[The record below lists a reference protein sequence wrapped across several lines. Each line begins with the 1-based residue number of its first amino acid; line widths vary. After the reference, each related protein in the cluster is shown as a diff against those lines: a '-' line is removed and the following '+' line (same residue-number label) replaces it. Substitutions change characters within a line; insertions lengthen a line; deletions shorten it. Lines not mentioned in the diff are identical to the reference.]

1 MKQIIVTVGREHGSG
16 GKYIAEQIA
25 KQLGIAF
32 YDKELLL
39 ASVFNAEDAARY
51 DEKPVHLLWSR
62 RIGENFNAPED
73 ALAHETFEHIQEL
86 ADSGESFVVLGR
98 CSDYVLRSN
107 PNAVHLFIAGKPDV
121 KRRRLMEEK
130 SLTADQAAQ
139 EMRRVDR
146 DRKAYHNY
154 YCDTKW
160 GDARGYDLVVNSGK
174 SFVVLGRCS
183 DYVLRANPNAVHLF
197 IAGKPDQKRQRLMK
211 EKSLTADQAALEI
224 RRIDRDRKAYHN
236 YYCDTKWGDAR
247 GYDLVVNSGKLGVE
261 KTVDT
266 LVTYVRAYQAQNE

>member
-73 ALAHETFEHIQEL
+73 ALAHETFDYIQKL

-98 CSDYVLRSN
+98 CSDFILRS
-107 PNAVHLFIAGKPDV
+107 
-121 KRRRLMEEK
+121 
-130 SLTADQAAQ
+130 
-139 EMRRVDR
+139 
-146 DRKAYHNY
+146 
-154 YCDTKW
+154 
-160 GDARGYDLVVNSGK
+160 
-174 SFVVLGRCS
+174 
-183 DYVLRANPNAVHLF
+183 NPNAVHLF
-197 IAGKPDQKRQRLMK
+197 IAGKPDQKRQRLME
-211 EKSLTADQAALEI
+211 EKSLTADQAALDALSAQFPRLAPRLEELA
-224 RRIDRDRKAYHN
+224 REEQRAACRILLQRADWDGA
-236 YYCDTKWGDAR
+236 A
-247 GYDLVVNSGKLGVE
+247 LAF
-261 KTVDT
+261 T
-266 LVTYVRAYQAQNE
+266 LCRL

>member
-39 ASVFNAEDAARY
+39 ASVFNAEDA
-51 DEKPVHLLWSR
+51 
-62 RIGENFNAPED
+62 
-73 ALAHETFEHIQEL
+73 HETFEHIQEL

-98 CSDYVLRSN
+98 CSDFILRSN

-174 SFVVLGRCS
+174 LG
-183 DYVLRANPNAVHLF
+183 
-197 IAGKPDQKRQRLMK
+197 I
-211 EKSLTADQAALEI
+211 
-224 RRIDRDRKAYHN
+224 
-236 YYCDTKWGDAR
+236 
-247 GYDLVVNSGKLGVE
+247 E

-266 LVTYVRAYQAQNE
+266 LVTYVRAYQAQNEK

>member
-39 ASVFNAEDAARY
+39 DSVFNAEDAARY

-73 ALAHETFEHIQEL
+73 ALAHETFDYIQKL

-98 CSDYVLRSN
+98 CSDFILRSN

-130 SLTADQAAQ
+130 SLTADQAALEIQ
-139 EMRRVDR
+139 E
-146 DRKAYHNY
+146 AS
-154 YCDTKW
+154 
-160 GDARGYDLVVNSGK
+160 A
-174 SFVVLGRCS
+174 VLGAAPTLMSATSPPLNMASVGIERT
-183 DYVLRANPNAVHLF
+183 PNWAASSGF
-197 IAGKPDQKRQRLMK
+197 SSMF
-211 EKSLTADQAALEI
+211 SLQTFSLP
-224 RRIDRDRKAYHN
+224 
-236 YYCDTKWGDAR
+236 
-247 GYDLVVNSGKLGVE
+247 
-261 KTVDT
+261 
-266 LVTYVRAYQAQNE
+266 

>member
-73 ALAHETFEHIQEL
+73 ALARETFEHIQEL

-98 CSDYVLRSN
+98 CSDYVLRAN

-130 SLTADQAAQ
+130 SLTADQAA
-139 EMRRVDR
+139 
-146 DRKAYHNY
+146 
-154 YCDTKW
+154 
-160 GDARGYDLVVNSGK
+160 
-174 SFVVLGRCS
+174 
-183 DYVLRANPNAVHLF
+183 
-197 IAGKPDQKRQRLMK
+197 
-211 EKSLTADQAALEI
+211 LEI
-224 RRIDRDRKAYHN
+224 RPRPQGLPQLLLRHEVGRCARLRPRRQQRQARHREN
-236 YYCDTKWGDAR
+236 RRHAR
-247 GYDLVVNSGKLGVE
+247 GLRACLSGEKRNRINHAAPRMPDIWGVFAFASRCRR
-261 KTVDT
+261 KQFLTNRQRG
-266 LVTYVRAYQAQNE
+266 YMMA

>member
-98 CSDYVLRSN
+98 CSDYVLR
-107 PNAVHLFIAGKPDV
+107 
-121 KRRRLMEEK
+121 
-130 SLTADQAAQ
+130 
-139 EMRRVDR
+139 
-146 DRKAYHNY
+146 
-154 YCDTKW
+154 
-160 GDARGYDLVVNSGK
+160 
-174 SFVVLGRCS
+174 
-183 DYVLRANPNAVHLF
+183 ANPNAVHLF

-247 GYDLVVNSGKLGVE
+247 GYDLVVNSGKLGMPIRRRTNKHENAPDALAPGAFSVFHPP
-261 KTVDT
+261 VFCGQQDT
-266 LVTYVRAYQAQNE
+266 TIPARISAPPSWPAMPKCS

>member
-62 RIGENFNAPED
+62 RIGENFNAPGD
-73 ALAHETFEHIQEL
+73 ALARETFEHIQEL
-86 ADSGESFVVLGR
+86 ADSGE
-98 CSDYVLRSN
+98 
-107 PNAVHLFIAGKPDV
+107 
-121 KRRRLMEEK
+121 
-130 SLTADQAAQ
+130 
-139 EMRRVDR
+139 
-146 DRKAYHNY
+146 
-154 YCDTKW
+154 
-160 GDARGYDLVVNSGK
+160 

-197 IAGKPDQKRQRLMK
+197 IAGKPDVKRQRLME
-211 EKSLTADQAALEI
+211 EKSLTADQI
-224 RRIDRDRKAYHN
+224 
-236 YYCDTKWGDAR
+236 G
-247 GYDLVVNSGKLGVE
+247 
-261 KTVDT
+261 
-266 LVTYVRAYQAQNE
+266 RASCRERV

>member
-98 CSDYVLRSN
+98 CSDFILRSN

-121 KRRRLMEEK
+121 KRRRLMEE
-130 SLTADQAAQ
+130 
-139 EMRRVDR
+139 
-146 DRKAYHNY
+146 
-154 YCDTKW
+154 
-160 GDARGYDLVVNSGK
+160 
-174 SFVVLGRCS
+174 
-183 DYVLRANPNAVHLF
+183 NPSR
-197 IAGKPDQKRQRLMK
+197 P
-211 EKSLTADQAALEI
+211 I
-224 RRIDRDRKAYHN
+224 RRRRRCAASTATARPTTTTTATRSGATRADTTSSSTAASSASRKPL
-236 YYCDTKWGDAR
+236 TR
-247 GYDLVVNSGKLGVE
+247 S
-261 KTVDT
+261 
-266 LVTYVRAYQAQNE
+266 

>member
-1 MKQIIVTVGREHGSG
+1 MTVGREHGSG

-73 ALAHETFEHIQEL
+73 ALAHETFEHIQKL

-98 CSDYVLRSN
+98 CSDFILRSN
-107 PNAVHLFIAGKPDV
+107 PNAVHLFIAGKPDQ
-121 KRRRLMEEK
+121 KRQRLMEEK
-130 SLTADQAAQ
+130 SLTADQAAL
-139 EMRRVDR
+139 EIRRVDR

-174 SFVVLGRCS
+174 LG
-183 DYVLRANPNAVHLF
+183 
-197 IAGKPDQKRQRLMK
+197 I
-211 EKSLTADQAALEI
+211 
-224 RRIDRDRKAYHN
+224 
-236 YYCDTKWGDAR
+236 
-247 GYDLVVNSGKLGVE
+247 E

-266 LVTYVRAYQAQNE
+266 LVAYVRAYQAQNE

>member
-1 MKQIIVTVGREHGSG
+1 MTI
-16 GKYIAEQIA
+16 
-25 KQLGIAF
+25 
-32 YDKELLL
+32 
-39 ASVFNAEDAARY
+39 
-51 DEKPVHLLWSR
+51 
-62 RIGENFNAPED
+62 
-73 ALAHETFEHIQEL
+73 EHIQEL

-98 CSDYVLRSN
+98 CSDFILRSN

-174 SFVVLGRCS
+174 LG
-183 DYVLRANPNAVHLF
+183 
-197 IAGKPDQKRQRLMK
+197 I
-211 EKSLTADQAALEI
+211 
-224 RRIDRDRKAYHN
+224 
-236 YYCDTKWGDAR
+236 
-247 GYDLVVNSGKLGVE
+247 E

-266 LVTYVRAYQAQNE
+266 LVTYVRAYQAQNEK

>member
-51 DEKPVHLLWSR
+51 DEKPVHL
-62 RIGENFNAPED
+62 
-73 ALAHETFEHIQEL
+73 
-86 ADSGESFVVLGR
+86 
-98 CSDYVLRSN
+98 
-107 PNAVHLFIAGKPDV
+107 FIAGKPDQ
-121 KRRRLMEEK
+121 KRQRLMEEK
-130 SLTADQAAQ
+130 SLTADQAAL
-139 EMRRVDR
+139 EIRRVDR

-174 SFVVLGRCS
+174 LG
-183 DYVLRANPNAVHLF
+183 
-197 IAGKPDQKRQRLMK
+197 I
-211 EKSLTADQAALEI
+211 
-224 RRIDRDRKAYHN
+224 
-236 YYCDTKWGDAR
+236 
-247 GYDLVVNSGKLGVE
+247 E

-266 LVTYVRAYQAQNE
+266 LVAYVRAYQAQNE

>member
-39 ASVFNAEDAARY
+39 DSVFNAEDAARY

-73 ALAHETFEHIQEL
+73 ALAHETFDYIQKL

-98 CSDYVLRSN
+98 CSDFILRSN
-107 PNAVHLFIAGKPDV
+107 PNAVPPVHRRQARPEASAAHGGKI
-121 KRRRLMEEK
+121 
-130 SLTADQAAQ
+130 LTADQAAL
-139 EMRRVDR
+139 EIRRVDR

-174 SFVVLGRCS
+174 LG
-183 DYVLRANPNAVHLF
+183 
-197 IAGKPDQKRQRLMK
+197 I
-211 EKSLTADQAALEI
+211 
-224 RRIDRDRKAYHN
+224 
-236 YYCDTKWGDAR
+236 
-247 GYDLVVNSGKLGVE
+247 E

>member
-73 ALAHETFEHIQEL
+73 ALAHETFDYIQKL

-98 CSDYVLRSN
+98 CSDFILRSN
-107 PNAVHLFIAGKPDV
+107 PNAVHLFIAGKPDQ
-121 KRRRLMEEK
+121 KRQRLMEEK
-130 SLTADQAAQ
+130 SLTADQAAL
-139 EMRRVDR
+139 EIRRVDR

-160 GDARGYDLVVNSGK
+160 GDARSIPSL
-174 SFVVLGRCS
+174 
-183 DYVLRANPNAVHLF
+183 
-197 IAGKPDQKRQRLMK
+197 RQRWARCAFTSTSALWA
-211 EKSLTADQAALEI
+211 SSAA
-224 RRIDRDRKAYHN
+224 R
-236 YYCDTKWGDAR
+236 
-247 GYDLVVNSGKLGVE
+247 
-261 KTVDT
+261 
-266 LVTYVRAYQAQNE
+266 

>member
-25 KQLGIAF
+25 RQLGIAF

-73 ALAHETFEHIQEL
+73 ALARETFEHIQEL
-86 ADSGESFVVLGR
+86 ADSGE
-98 CSDYVLRSN
+98 
-107 PNAVHLFIAGKPDV
+107 
-121 KRRRLMEEK
+121 
-130 SLTADQAAQ
+130 
-139 EMRRVDR
+139 
-146 DRKAYHNY
+146 
-154 YCDTKW
+154 
-160 GDARGYDLVVNSGK
+160 

-197 IAGKPDQKRQRLMK
+197 IAGKPDQKRQRLME

-236 YYCDTKWGDAR
+236 YYCNTKWGDAR
-247 GYDLVVNSGKLGVE
+247 GYDLVVNSGKLGID

-266 LVTYVRAYQAQNE
+266 LVAFVRAYQAKNKTE

>member
-73 ALAHETFEHIQEL
+73 AL
-86 ADSGESFVVLGR
+86 GR
-98 CSDYVLRSN
+98 CSDFILRSN
-107 PNAVHLFIAGKPDV
+107 PNAVHLFIAGKPDQ
-121 KRRRLMEEK
+121 KRQRLMEEK
-130 SLTADQAAQ
+130 SLTADQAAL
-139 EMRRVDR
+139 EIRRVDR

-174 SFVVLGRCS
+174 LG
-183 DYVLRANPNAVHLF
+183 
-197 IAGKPDQKRQRLMK
+197 I
-211 EKSLTADQAALEI
+211 
-224 RRIDRDRKAYHN
+224 
-236 YYCDTKWGDAR
+236 
-247 GYDLVVNSGKLGVE
+247 E

>member
-98 CSDYVLRSN
+98 CADYALKDRDDVIN
-107 PNAVHLFIAGKPDV
+107 LFITAPLENRI
-121 KRRRLMEEK
+121 KRVAARNGISENEAKDRIKKTDK
-130 SLTADQAAQ
+130 SRAS
-139 EMRRVDR
+139 
-146 DRKAYHNY
+146 YYNY
-154 YCDTKW
+154 YSTKDW
-160 GDARGYDLVVNSGK
+160 GDAKSYDLCIDS
-174 SFVVLGRCS
+174 SLLGI
-183 DYVLRANPNAVHLF
+183 DGTVELL
-197 IAGKPDQKRQRLMK
+197 KDL
-211 EKSLTADQAALEI
+211 I
-224 RRIDRDRKAYHN
+224 RIKGI
-236 YYCDTKWGDAR
+236 K
-247 GYDLVVNSGKLGVE
+247 
-261 KTVDT
+261 
-266 LVTYVRAYQAQNE
+266 

>member
-32 YDKELLL
+32 YDKELRL

-98 CSDYVLRSN
+98 CSDFCCATTRT
-107 PNAVHLFIAGKPDV
+107 PC
-121 KRRRLMEEK
+121 
-130 SLTADQAAQ
+130 T
-139 EMRRVDR
+139 
-146 DRKAYHNY
+146 
-154 YCDTKW
+154 
-160 GDARGYDLVVNSGK
+160 
-174 SFVVLGRCS
+174 CS
-183 DYVLRANPNAVHLF
+183 SPES
-197 IAGKPDQKRQRLMK
+197 P
-211 EKSLTADQAALEI
+211 T
-224 RRIDRDRKAYHN
+224 
-236 YYCDTKWGDAR
+236 
-247 GYDLVVNSGKLGVE
+247 
-261 KTVDT
+261 
-266 LVTYVRAYQAQNE
+266 

>member
-98 CSDYVLRSN
+98 CSDFILRSN
-107 PNAVHLFIAGKPDV
+107 PNVRYTSVDSRATFAMVQAG
-121 KRRRLMEEK
+121 
-130 SLTADQAAQ
+130 
-139 EMRRVDR
+139 
-146 DRKAYHNY
+146 
-154 YCDTKW
+154 
-160 GDARGYDLVVNSGK
+160 
-174 SFVVLGRCS
+174 
-183 DYVLRANPNAVHLF
+183 
-197 IAGKPDQKRQRLMK
+197 
-211 EKSLTADQAALEI
+211 
-224 RRIDRDRKAYHN
+224 
-236 YYCDTKWGDAR
+236 
-247 GYDLVVNSGKLGVE
+247 LGVSLNNQLI
-261 KTVDT
+261 TRGWDTTGIVILPVDPPQYAEIGIAAPAPEELSPAAKRFLAFARQT
-266 LVTYVRAYQAQNE
+266 LRTDPEAAELGKEQA

>member
-62 RIGENFNAPED
+62 RIGENFN
-73 ALAHETFEHIQEL
+73 
-86 ADSGESFVVLGR
+86 VLGR
-98 CSDYVLRSN
+98 CSDFILRSN
-107 PNAVHLFIAGKPDV
+107 PNAVHLFIAGKPDQ
-121 KRRRLMEEK
+121 KRQRLMEEK
-130 SLTADQAAQ
+130 SLTADQAAL
-139 EMRRVDR
+139 EIRRVDR

-174 SFVVLGRCS
+174 LG
-183 DYVLRANPNAVHLF
+183 
-197 IAGKPDQKRQRLMK
+197 I
-211 EKSLTADQAALEI
+211 
-224 RRIDRDRKAYHN
+224 
-236 YYCDTKWGDAR
+236 
-247 GYDLVVNSGKLGVE
+247 E

-266 LVTYVRAYQAQNE
+266 LVAYVRAYQAQNE

>member
-98 CSDYVLRSN
+98 CSDFILRS
-107 PNAVHLFIAGKPDV
+107 AGRSTASARST
-121 KRRRLMEEK
+121 RR
-130 SLTADQAAQ
+130 SAAPS
-139 EMRRVDR
+139 RAPRPASSR
-146 DRKAYHNY
+146 
-154 YCDTKW
+154 
-160 GDARGYDLVVNSGK
+160 AR
-174 SFVVLGRCS
+174 
-183 DYVLRANPNAVHLF
+183 A
-197 IAGKPDQKRQRLMK
+197 
-211 EKSLTADQAALEI
+211 
-224 RRIDRDRKAYHN
+224 
-236 YYCDTKWGDAR
+236 
-247 GYDLVVNSGKLGVE
+247 
-261 KTVDT
+261 
-266 LVTYVRAYQAQNE
+266 

>member
-1 MKQIIVTVGREHGSG
+1 M
-16 GKYIAEQIA
+16 
-25 KQLGIAF
+25 
-32 YDKELLL
+32 
-39 ASVFNAEDAARY
+39 
-51 DEKPVHLLWSR
+51 
-62 RIGENFNAPED
+62 
-73 ALAHETFEHIQEL
+73 
-86 ADSGESFVVLGR
+86 
-98 CSDYVLRSN
+98 LRAN

-174 SFVVLGRCS
+174 LG
-183 DYVLRANPNAVHLF
+183 
-197 IAGKPDQKRQRLMK
+197 I
-211 EKSLTADQAALEI
+211 
-224 RRIDRDRKAYHN
+224 
-236 YYCDTKWGDAR
+236 
-247 GYDLVVNSGKLGVE
+247 E

-266 LVTYVRAYQAQNE
+266 LVAYVRAYQAKNETE

>member
-73 ALAHETFEHIQEL
+73 ALAHEKFEHIQEL

-98 CSDYVLRSN
+98 CSDYVLRAN

-146 DRKAYHNY
+146 DRNHAP
-154 YCDTKW
+154 
-160 GDARGYDLVVNSGK
+160 GGG
-174 SFVVLGRCS
+174 
-183 DYVLRANPNAVHLF
+183 
-197 IAGKPDQKRQRLMK
+197 
-211 EKSLTADQAALEI
+211 I
-224 RRIDRDRKAYHN
+224 RRISADDSTAQV
-236 YYCDTKWGDAR
+236 
-247 GYDLVVNSGKLGVE
+247 LVVPTNEELE
-261 KTVDT
+261 IA
-266 LVTYVRAYQAQNE
+266 RQAMQVAEG

>member
-25 KQLGIAF
+25 RQLGIAF
-32 YDKELLL
+32 YDKER
-39 ASVFNAEDAARY
+39 A
-51 DEKPVHLLWSR
+51 
-62 RIGENFNAPED
+62 
-73 ALAHETFEHIQEL
+73 
-86 ADSGESFVVLGR
+86 
-98 CSDYVLRSN
+98 N

-174 SFVVLGRCS
+174 LG
-183 DYVLRANPNAVHLF
+183 
-197 IAGKPDQKRQRLMK
+197 I
-211 EKSLTADQAALEI
+211 
-224 RRIDRDRKAYHN
+224 
-236 YYCDTKWGDAR
+236 
-247 GYDLVVNSGKLGVE
+247 E

-266 LVTYVRAYQAQNE
+266 LVAFVRAYQANNETE